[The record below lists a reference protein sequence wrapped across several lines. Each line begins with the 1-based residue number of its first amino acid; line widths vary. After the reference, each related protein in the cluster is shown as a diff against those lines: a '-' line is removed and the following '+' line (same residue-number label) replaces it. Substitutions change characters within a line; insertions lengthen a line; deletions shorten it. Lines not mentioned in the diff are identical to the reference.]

1 MNNFIEWFAENET
14 SEELQLGY
22 HQYLLD
28 IFPDVTDETEE
39 QPATYRD
46 WCHAYWQDLLNK

>member
-14 SEELQLGY
+14 SEELQLAY

-28 IFPDVTDETEE
+28 ISDVTDETEE
-39 QPATYRD
+39 HPDTYRD
-46 WCHAYWQDLLNK
+46 WCHAYWQNLLDK

>member
-28 IFPDVTDETEE
+28 ISDVTDETEE
-39 QPATYRD
+39 HPDTYRD
-46 WCHAYWQDLLNK
+46 WCHAYWQNLLDK